1 MEVMDFENTFKTLR
15 MVMVVWLLAILFSSI
30 MFTLALMY
38 DLFIV
43 IIISGVTGIL
53 SMIGIFFTGYSLIKL
68 SNSEK
73 YLKYKLD
80 QSIKNN

>member
-1 MEVMDFENTFKTLR
+1 MEVMDFESTAKTLR
-15 MVMVVWLLAILFSSI
+15 MVLVIWLLAILFSSV

-38 DLFIV
+38 DLTIV

-53 SMIGIFFTGYSLIKL
+53 SMVGIFFTGYSLIKI

-73 YLKYKLD
+73 FLKYKIDKVL
-80 QSIKNN
+80 NN

>member
-1 MEVMDFENTFKTLR
+1 MEVIDFERTFKTLR
-15 MVMVVWLLAILFSSI
+15 MVMVVWLLAIFFSAV
-30 MFTLALMY
+30 MFTLALIY

-43 IIISGVTGIL
+43 IVISGVTGVL

-80 QSIKNN
+80 QVTND

>member
-73 YLKYKLD
+73 YLKYKLN
-80 QSIKNN
+80 QVTNNN